1 MGQESGRRKPRREPR
16 DALKARGVEVNEIG
30 DCVEPRTIWS
40 AMHEGAN
47 AALDI

>member
-1 MGQESGRRKPRREPR
+1 MGQNAARRKPRRELR
-16 DALKARGVEVNEIG
+16 DALKARGVEVMEIG
-30 DCVEPRTIWS
+30 DCVEPRTMWS